1 MESSGMNWRKSSYSG
16 GNGGSCV
23 EVGNTDHVL
32 VRDTTQN
39 GNGPVLAFTTAAW
52 SAFTAQLKRSLVNPL
67 PIR

>member
-39 GNGPVLAFTTAAW
+39 GNGPVLTFTTSAW
-52 SAFTAQLKRSLVNPL
+52 KAFTAKVKHVLASPQPYL
-67 PIR
+67 